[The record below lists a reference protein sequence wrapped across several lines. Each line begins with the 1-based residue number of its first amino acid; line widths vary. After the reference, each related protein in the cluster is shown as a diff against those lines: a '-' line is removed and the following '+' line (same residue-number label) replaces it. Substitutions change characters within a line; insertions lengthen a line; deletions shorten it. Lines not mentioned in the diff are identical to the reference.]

1 MRYKRRVNA
10 YRPAKKRL
18 RDWKEI
24 YSHPKEKELK
34 VQTAR
39 SVSYFVVII
48 IRGLRNT
55 NLVFRCQSLFREY
68 IGNRAVLVSPISFKL
83 FSVKI

>member
-1 MRYKRRVNA
+1 MVQYTYTSPVINSPFVRFRGFVRYKRRVNA

-18 RDWKEI
+18 RDWNEI

-39 SVSYFVVII
+39 SVSYLVVII
-48 IRGLRNT
+48 VRGLTNT
-55 NLVFRCQSLFREY
+55 N
-68 IGNRAVLVSPISFKL
+68 
-83 FSVKI
+83 SVIR